1 MNKLPRGCDQQ
12 GRYPEAAEAATEV
25 GQDEPNFYSWNY
37 VLEELGAL
45 VIWGIGI
52 VAVIGLIAFLVGRY
66 V

>member
-1 MNKLPRGCDQQ
+1 MNKMPRGCDQQ

-45 VIWGIGI
+45 VVWGIGV
-52 VAVIGLIAFLVGRY
+52 VALVGLVAFLVGRF

>member
-1 MNKLPRGCDQQ
+1 MNKPLKGLDQQ

-45 VIWGIGI
+45 VIWGIG
-52 VAVIGLIAFLVGRY
+52 VIALVGLVAFLIGRY